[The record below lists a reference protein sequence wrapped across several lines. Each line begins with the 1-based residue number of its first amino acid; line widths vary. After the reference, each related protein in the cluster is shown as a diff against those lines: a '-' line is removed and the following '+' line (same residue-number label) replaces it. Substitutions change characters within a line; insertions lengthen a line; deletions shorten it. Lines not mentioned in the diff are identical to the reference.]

1 MLNTL
6 VYLLVICVVIA
17 IIWWVV
23 DYLPVPQPLN
33 KLLKV
38 VSVVIG
44 CIAIIYALLS
54 MAHVPLPA

>member
-6 VYLLVICVVIA
+6 VYLLVICVVIG
-17 IIWWVV
+17 IIWWVA

-33 KLLKV
+33 KLLKI

-44 CIAIIYALLS
+44 CIAIIYALLG